1 MTKHLFGFEKLDV
14 WQKARLFVKDVY
26 CTVKTFPAEERFT
39 LVQQIQ
45 RATISIV
52 SNIAEG
58 SSRSSLKEQ
67 IRFIEMAYGSLMEV
81 YCQFLIAED
90 LEYINETQLAQL
102 RSAIDEISN
111 KLNALRNSHYKRLNA
126 QQIIK

>member
-26 CTVKTFPAEERFT
+26 CITKAFPAEERFA
-39 LVQQIQ
+39 LIQQIQ

-58 SSRSSLKEQ
+58 TSRSSLKDQ

-81 YCQFLIAED
+81 YCQFLIAKD
-90 LEYINETQLAQL
+90 LEYINETQLEQL
-102 RSAIDEISN
+102 RLAIDEISN
-111 KLNALRNSHYKRLNA
+111 KLNALRNSQYKRLNT
-126 QQIIK
+126 QQS